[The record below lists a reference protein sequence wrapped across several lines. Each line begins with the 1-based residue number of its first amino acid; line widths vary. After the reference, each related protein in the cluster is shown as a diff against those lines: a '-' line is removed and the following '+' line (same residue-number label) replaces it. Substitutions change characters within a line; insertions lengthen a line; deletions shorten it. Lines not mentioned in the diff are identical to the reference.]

1 MRIYEILMLEGIKPI
16 ETDFGTNQKLNDK
29 KWLSLDN
36 ALRTFFEY
44 NKRIYVVDITSN
56 NVISFATAKLENF
69 DPIDL
74 KNLGYIGKHFTTKEM
89 KLNVNSIS
97 IFNRIMYI
105 ILKGIE
111 KKQAKVI
118 KFSASPDNEAALSKF
133 YEKLLLN
140 KSFKEELEK
149 IGYEPYGKIHKD
161 YVIRKKE

>member
-1 MRIYEILMLEGIKPI
+1 
-16 ETDFGTNQKLNDK
+16 
-29 KWLSLDN
+29 
-36 ALRTFFEY
+36 
-44 NKRIYVVDITSN
+44 
-56 NVISFATAKLENF
+56 
-69 DPIDL
+69 
-74 KNLGYIGKHFTTKEM
+74 M

>member
-74 KNLGYIGKHFTTKEM
+74 KNLGYIGKHFYNKRNEV
-89 KLNVNSIS
+89 KC
-97 IFNRIMYI
+97 
-105 ILKGIE
+105 
-111 KKQAKVI
+111 
-118 KFSASPDNEAALSKF
+118 KFDKYF
-133 YEKLLLN
+133 
-140 KSFKEELEK
+140 
-149 IGYEPYGKIHKD
+149 
-161 YVIRKKE
+161 